1 MSSKKTRDEILS
13 FFGNLYDRRFS
24 EAEKSLTSVREKDL
38 GIAEFKEGYLNAL
51 EGLLASYRSGDER
64 DFLNK
69 AETDVK
75 SMNSYKK
82 QFRDFAKDGVH
93 SQFDIGYFMAWSDL
107 IQYRVDTK
115 KKS

>member
-1 MSSKKTRDEILS
+1 MSSKKTKDDILS
-13 FFGNLYDRRFS
+13 FFENLFGRRFS
-24 EAEKSLTSVREKDL
+24 DAEKTLTSLREKDL
-38 GIAEFKEGYLNAL
+38 GNAEFKEGYLNAL
-51 EGLLASYRSGDER
+51 EGLLVSYRSGDER

-69 AETDVK
+69 AESDVK

-82 QFRDFAKDGVH
+82 QFRDFVKDGVN

>member
-1 MSSKKTRDEILS
+1 MSSKKTKDDILS
-13 FFGNLYDRRFS
+13 FFENLFGRRFS
-24 EAEKSLTSVREKDL
+24 DAEKTLTSLREKDL
-38 GIAEFKEGYLNAL
+38 GNEEFKEGYLNAL
-51 EGLLASYRSGDER
+51 EGLLVSYRSGDER

-69 AETDVK
+69 AESDVK

-82 QFRDFAKDGVH
+82 QFRDFVKDGVN

>member
-1 MSSKKTRDEILS
+1 MSSKKTKDEIIS
-13 FFGNLYDRRFS
+13 FFENLFGRRFS
-24 EAEKSLTSVREKDL
+24 EAEKTLTSVREKDL

-51 EGLLASYRSGDER
+51 EGLLVSYRSGDER

-69 AETDVK
+69 AESDVK
-75 SMNSYKK
+75 SMNRYRK
-82 QFRDFAKDGVH
+82 QFKDFVKDGVH
-93 SQFDIGYFMAWSDL
+93 SQYDIGYFMAWSDL

>member
-1 MSSKKTRDEILS
+1 MSSKKTKDDILS
-13 FFGNLYDRRFS
+13 FFENLFGRRFS
-24 EAEKSLTSVREKDL
+24 DAEKILTSVREKDL
-38 GIAEFKEGYLNAL
+38 GNAEFKEGYLNAL
-51 EGLLASYRSGDER
+51 EGLLVSYRSGDER

-69 AETDVK
+69 AESDVK

-82 QFRDFAKDGVH
+82 QFRDFVKDGVN

>member
-1 MSSKKTRDEILS
+1 MSSKKTKDDILS
-13 FFGNLYDRRFS
+13 FFENLFDRRFS
-24 EAEKSLTSVREKDL
+24 DAEKTLTSVREKDL
-38 GIAEFKEGYLNAL
+38 GNAEFKEGYLNAL
-51 EGLLASYRSGDER
+51 EGLLVSYRSGDER

-69 AETDVK
+69 AESDVK

-82 QFRDFAKDGVH
+82 QFMDFVKDGAH